1 MEDAKVVLRMFVDS
15 QGWNETTQLGLLLE
29 FINDQCLDNKL
40 HTFLEKIVEE
50 QEEEE
55 EEAECSMCCDTYVV
69 VNCAGH
75 RRPCDYCDHDQWELP
90 GE

>member
-55 EEAECSMCCDTYVV
+55 EAECSMCCDTCVV
-69 VNCAGH
+69 VNGAGQRH
-75 RRPCDYCDHDQWELP
+75 PCDYCDHDQWELP
-90 GE
+90 EE